1 MSKVSKAVWP
11 EWVTPDVRDALLALP
26 TYKHINTVVLLA
38 EASLDPD
45 VSMGSVFERDDTCH
59 RSTWYARTV
68 SSSRGPRSP
77 WADNPEVVRAMELC
91 KVAAKEY
98 AVQQMG
104 RYVEESV
111 RVLTELGPAA
121 AASLAGLI
129 DWEDHEV
136 PHEVRRKAACDIL
149 DRIGTGALS
158 PTSNVRVGGAVA
170 VDDVSELSDEE
181 LDRRLGALLGAAF
194 VQGRK
199 AEPAEPAEGE
209 GEEGSE
215 AGSPGGRQPVHRVV
229 P

>member
-1 MSKVSKAVWP
+1 MSKVSKSVWP
-11 EWVTPDVRDALLALP
+11 EWVTPDVRDALMALP

-45 VSMGSVFERDDTCH
+45 ISMGSVFEREDTCH

-77 WADNPEVVRAMELC
+77 WADNPDVVRAMELC
-91 KVAAKEY
+91 RAAAKEY

-129 DWEDHEV
+129 DWEDPEI
-136 PHEVRRKAACDIL
+136 PHETRRKAACDIL
-149 DRIGTGALS
+149 DRVGAGATAS
-158 PTSNVRVGGAVA
+158 TSKVQVGGAVA

-181 LDRRLGALLGAAF
+181 LDRRLAALLGPGF
-194 VQGRK
+194 DQTGK
-199 AEPAEPAEGE
+199 AGPAEPADGE
-209 GEEGSE
+209 GEEGDE
-215 AGSPGGRQPVHRVV
+215 EGSPGGRQPVHRVV